1 MKLKEWARKQGI
13 CYQTAWRWFKA
24 GSLPVPF
31 YQAQSGTII
40 ILEKDEKINLKN
52 TVIYARVSSYEK
64 KDDLLRQ
71 VERCSGFAAANG
83 IRVEKVIKEIASG
96 MNDHRPKLTELL
108 KSKPESII
116 VEHKDRLTRFGFNY
130 IEVLLEIIGCKLIVI
145 NRDTEEKDD
154 LMKDLISIMTSF
166 CCRLYGLRR
175 GRTKIKEI
183 KKCAGLVPLP

>member
-1 MKLKEWARKQGI
+1 MKLKEWADKQGI
-13 CYQTAWRWFKA
+13 CYMTAYRWFKA
-24 GSLPVPF
+24 GIIPEET
-31 YQAQSGTII
+31 YQTPTGTII
-40 ILEKDEKINLKN
+40 IRERDEKINLKN

-71 VERCSGFAAANG
+71 VERCSSFAAANG
-83 IRVEKVIKEIASG
+83 IQVQKVIKEIASG
-96 MNDHRPKLTELL
+96 MNDHRPRLTELF

-130 IEVLLEIIGCKLIVI
+130 IETLLEIIGCKLIVI
-145 NRDTEEKDD
+145 NRDSEEKDD

-175 GRTKIKEI
+175 GRSKIKEI
-183 KKCAGLVPLP
+183 KKCAGLVP